1 MHLFR
6 GSIIVYIVLMFLL
19 CHLSGA
25 NICATLLCNGERG
38 VVMKNNEKSA
48 DQEEKYMKMTDVK
61 FHEITMQDKAWM
73 DEKFAEDDRNACE
86 YTFANNFIWRK
97 VYLVEVAEL
106 YGCLLVRFVEHGEH
120 CYAYPVGAGDKKAAI
135 EQLLF
140 LCQEANQPL
149 VMSPLSEADRE
160 QLAEW
165 FPGQFL
171 MEEDRAGFDYIYSRE
186 KLATLAGKKL
196 HGKRNHIARFKDG
209 GDWSYEP
216 MTEENIEECRRMTYT
231 WIRMRS
237 EKWNEEMEEEIEVL
251 HEAFDH
257 MQELGLIGGILRRE
271 GQIVAFS
278 IGERQNSD
286 TFVVHFEK
294 AYPDMQ
300 GAYPM
305 INQQFV
311 LHACEGCAYVNRED
325 DTGDE
330 GLRKAKLSYYPD
342 ILLKKYVARF
352 SRVVYADKKRD
363 GAQIQKIWQTCFG
376 DAEEDIALYLQ
387 HRMTDYNMLVIYEDG
402 KAVSM
407 ASFLPVQY
415 YVDGAYRPARYVYA
429 VATLPE
435 YRRRGFA
442 REILEFAKEEYGE
455 PLILAPA
462 EDSLFSYYERLGFRK
477 AFAKRALFPDGGQ
490 ISNGTWAVK
499 QPVSGNIQAAEWH
512 GPENQIMDMWESITP
527 EEYVKI
533 RDTHYEKE
541 GYVRW
546 DEDAAAYAME
556 LAASCGGAAIAV
568 VAENESTRQ
577 EQPGSEEKD
586 ILMYETDGEI
596 LGIIETTL
604 SVRSLERLLPELLAE
619 TGTSTVEY
627 RQMDGMLWLPKSMQ
641 GLNVN
646 SEGYLNLTLG

>member
-1 MHLFR
+1 
-6 GSIIVYIVLMFLL
+6 
-19 CHLSGA
+19 
-25 NICATLLCNGERG
+25 
-38 VVMKNNEKSA
+38 
-48 DQEEKYMKMTDVK
+48 MTDVK
-61 FHEITMQDKAWM
+61 FHEITIQDKKWM

-97 VYLVEVAEL
+97 VYQVEVAEL
-106 YGCLLVRFVEHGEH
+106 YGCLLVRFVEQGEH
-120 CYAYPVGAGDKKAAI
+120 CYSYPIGAGDKKAAI
-135 EQLLF
+135 TQLLF
-140 LCQEANQPL
+140 LCQKEKRPFI
-149 VMSPLSEADRE
+149 MSPLSEEDKK
-160 QLAEW
+160 QLSEW
-165 FPGQFL
+165 FPGRFL
-171 MEEDRAGFDYIYSRE
+171 IEKDRDGYDYIYSRE

-216 MTEENIEECRRMTYT
+216 LTGENLEECREMTYT

-237 EKWNEEMEEEIEVL
+237 EKWNEEMEEEIQVL

-257 MQELGLIGGILRRE
+257 MQELELTGGILRQE

-278 IGERQNSD
+278 IGERQNTD

-311 LHACEGCAYVNRED
+311 LHACEGYTYVNRED
-325 DTGDE
+325 DTGDL

-342 ILLKKYVARF
+342 ILLKKYVARA
-352 SRVVYADKKRD
+352 SRVVYADKEKD
-363 GAQIQKIWQTCFG
+363 GEQIQKIWQTCFG
-376 DAEEDIALYLQ
+376 DEEGDIALYLQ
-387 HRMTDYNMLVIYEDG
+387 HRMTDDNMLVIYEDG

-415 YVDGAYRPARYVYA
+415 YVNGEYQAARYVYA

-435 YRRRGFA
+435 YRRRGLA
-442 REILEFAKEEYGE
+442 REILEFAKAEYDE

-462 EDSLFSYYERLGFRK
+462 EESLFSYYERMGFHK
-477 AFAKRALFPDGGQ
+477 AFAKRTLFPEREP
-490 ISNGTWAVK
+490 ISSEEWAVK
-499 QPVSGNIQAAEWH
+499 RPASGNIQAAEWLPDRQQQSRESQAGELPVSDDVQAAEWH
-512 GPENQIMDMWESITP
+512 TPAAQTMDMPESVTP

-533 RDTHYEKE
+533 RDAHYETE

-546 DEDAAAYAME
+546 DAAAVSYAME

-568 VAENESTRQ
+568 VPENESTRR
-577 EQPGSEEKD
+577 EQPGTEEKD
-586 ILMYETDGEI
+586 ILMYEKEGET

-604 SVRSLERLLPELLAE
+604 SASKLEQLLPELLSE
-619 TGTSTVEY
+619 TGTRTVAY
-627 RQMDGMLWLPKSMQ
+627 RQMEGMLWLPGSMRN
-641 GLNVN
+641 LKVN
-646 SEGYLNLTLG
+646 REGYLNLTLG